1 MRISRRRKKE
11 EPKKK
16 FFYNEGIQAPEVLVL
31 NTDNSNLGIM
41 NTGEAIRRARAD
53 GLDLVEINPK
63 ANPPVAK
70 IVNFSQFQYSLE
82 KTERLRKAHQH
93 VTKVK
98 CLRVSLN
105 IGAHDLEIKRGHAS
119 RFLDE
124 GDKVKIEVI
133 LRGREIQQSQMAV
146 AMIQKFN
153 AELNAEH
160 PTRFDQAIEVAGKVV
175 SAIIAKA

>member
-31 NTDNSNLGIM
+31 AADNSNLGIM
-41 NTGEAIRRARAD
+41 NTGEAIRRARAEE
-53 GLDLVEINPK
+53 LDLVEINPK

-70 IVNFSQFQYSLE
+70 IINFSQFQYSQE

-98 CLRVSLN
+98 CLRISLN
-105 IGAHDLEIKRGHAS
+105 IGAHDLEIKRIQAS
-119 RFLDE
+119 RFLEE

-133 LRGREIQQSQMAV
+133 LRGREIQQNQMAME
-146 AMIQKFN
+146 MIRKFN
-153 AELNAEH
+153 SEINAEH
-160 PTRFDQAIEVAGKVV
+160 PTRFDQPIEMAGKIV